1 MNILYLVNTYP
12 IVEPMGTLQL
22 SSIMKARGHRSFICA
37 IDIESVFEK
46 IEKHRVDAIA
56 CSFMSTEVTSF
67 HLLIPEIR
75 KQYPY
80 IPIIAGG
87 PHPTYYP
94 QIIDTWP
101 LDALVVGEGDHVI
114 GELLENLYS
123 GKDIS
128 HLSNVHTKFFKNPQ
142 GNLVENLDTLPFS
155 DRELLKDVAPFKY
168 IPMKSFFA
176 TRGCPYS
183 CSYCFNSAFNKMHR
197 DKGEVLRHRSVENL
211 IQELEH
217 VKRTSKMD
225 FVRFGDDTFVM
236 KYDAWVEEFCD
247 KYPKRVGL
255 PFYFLIHPNL
265 ASEELISN
273 LKKAGCHSIM
283 LGIES
288 GNEHVRRKVL
298 DRYVADATIK
308 KAFNLYR
315 KYDIKVFSNTILGL
329 PETTLKEDL
338 ESLNF
343 TLDCHPFYS
352 GFTVFTPFPG
362 TTLGEYSKAKGYVKG
377 SDDFANSFPI
387 SMQAGS
393 ILNTV
398 TDKQREIHRN
408 ILVLAPTA
416 NLFPWLR
423 KLIVNHLIYWKPN
436 VFFNVLGFMTR
447 NYCNMK
453 IWPFSK
459 SMYTFVQIFNK
470 VIHVDQ
476 KNYMRKTTHAVE
488 DLHKFEEIRL
498 QATQV
503 TLFTNDC

>member
-1 MNILYLVNTYP
+1 
-12 IVEPMGTLQL
+12 MGTLQL
-22 SSIMKARGHRSFICA
+22 SAIMKARGHQSFICA
-37 IDIESVFEK
+37 IDDGNVLDRIKEWR
-46 IEKHRVDAIA
+46 IDAIA
-56 CSFMSTEVTSF
+56 CSFMSTEAGGF
-67 HLLIPEIR
+67 NILIRQIR
-75 KQYPY
+75 QLYPSL
-80 IPIIAGG
+80 PIIAGG

-94 QIIDTWP
+94 QIIDSWG
-101 LDALVVGEGDHVI
+101 LDAVVVGEGDHVI
-114 GELLENLYS
+114 AELIENLYN
-123 GKDIS
+123 GKDVS
-128 HLSNVHTKFFKNPQ
+128 HLMNVHTKYFKNPQ

-155 DRELLKDVAPFKY
+155 DRDLLKDLAPFKY

-197 DKGEVLRHRSVENL
+197 DKGEVLRRRSVENL
-211 IQELEH
+211 IQEIEQ
-217 VKRTSKMD
+217 VKSNYRMD

-236 KYDAWVEEFCD
+236 KYDAWVEEFCE
-247 KYPKRVGL
+247 KYPKRVGV

-265 ASEELISN
+265 ASEALIRN

-308 KAFNLYR
+308 KAFDLYR

-343 TLDCHPFYS
+343 TLDCRPFYS

-362 TTLGEYSKAKGYVKG
+362 TVLGEYSKQKGYVKG
-377 SDDFANSFPI
+377 SDDFAESFPI

-393 ILNTV
+393 MLNTV
-398 TDKQREIHRN
+398 TDRQREIHRN
-408 ILVLAPTA
+408 ILVLAPIA

-423 KLIVNHLIYWKPN
+423 KPIVQKLIYMKPN
-436 VFFNVLGFMTR
+436 WFFDFMGFLAR
-447 NYCNMK
+447 NYCNME
-453 IWPFSK
+453 IFPFGK
-459 SMYTFVQIFNK
+459 SLYTFVQIFNK
-470 VIHVDQ
+470 VVRIDKRNYTRSSEPIPVDLQ
-476 KNYMRKTTHAVE
+476 KLEVVN
-488 DLHKFEEIRL
+488 L
-498 QATQV
+498 
-503 TLFTNDC
+503 